1 MLSVSKT
8 KFTKELNKED
18 IIKLFEIDEN
28 IYRRFYG

>member
-8 KFTKELNKED
+8 KFTKELKKED

>member
-1 MLSVSKT
+1 MLSRGKVKL
-8 KFTKELNKED
+8 TKELKKED